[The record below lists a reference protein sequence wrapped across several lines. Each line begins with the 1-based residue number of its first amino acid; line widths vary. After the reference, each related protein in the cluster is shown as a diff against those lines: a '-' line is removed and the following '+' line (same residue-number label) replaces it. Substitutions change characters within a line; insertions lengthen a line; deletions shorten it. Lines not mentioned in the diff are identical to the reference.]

1 MAGAVMQH
9 PDPATLV
16 TCSAG
21 SQPEALCAVVASHI
35 SICPTC
41 LRELLDMEKIGVA
54 LFEGLEPEP
63 LSHAHPPMPTGI
75 ETVRTSAPA
84 LRASAEVPRPIRKVV
99 GGELDSLEWSRLRD
113 GVDHFAVDLSPHARG
128 DLRLIRL
135 CPGAS
140 LPEHGHSGE
149 ELTLVLRG
157 AFRDETGTFSAG
169 DFADLDDETRHTVT
183 ATEDGECILLIASEG
198 KPAFLEAGPT

>member
-1 MAGAVMQH
+1 MYH

-35 SICPTC
+35 SICPEC
-41 LRELLDMEKIGVA
+41 LRELSDMEKIGAA
-54 LFEGLEPEP
+54 LFQGLTPEP
-63 LSHAHPPMPTGI
+63 MARAHPPLPG
-75 ETVRTSAPA
+75 TSHSRGTPVQPR
-84 LRASAEVPRPIRKVV
+84 RADAEVPRPIRGVI
-99 GGELDSLEWSRLRD
+99 GRDLDALEWERLLEGID
-113 GVDHFAVDLSPHARG
+113 QHEIELSPNARG

-135 CPGAS
+135 HPGAA

-183 ATEDGECILLIASEG
+183 ATKGGECILLIASEAR
-198 KPAFLEAGPT
+198 PAFLEAERA